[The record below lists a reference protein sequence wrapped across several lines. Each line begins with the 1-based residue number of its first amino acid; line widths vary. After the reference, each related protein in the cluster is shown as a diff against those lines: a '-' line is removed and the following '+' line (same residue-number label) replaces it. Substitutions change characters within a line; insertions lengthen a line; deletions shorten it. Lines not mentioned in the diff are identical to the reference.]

1 MLDSDMIAGSASLGW
16 RLRVLRARRELA
28 LIELAKLT
36 GLDISY
42 LSRLERDALPNAK
55 PKPETVSKVL
65 DGLDATQ
72 DEREAVYHIERP
84 PLAPEEI
91 EARVREIAAREE
103 ENSQPLVLRDDRWY
117 SWYFNRAARAALA
130 LTADEYKRMIGS
142 NMLLEFIDPALPRY
156 SRVPS
161 GERESAFSIRARMF
175 RVNFAPEEF
184 DGWYLKVVS
193 RIYDFPWAVP
203 LWENPP
209 SDSDTLVIEQQDLN
223 IANPTAGTIRVRLQ
237 MNHLLA
243 NPRFIVSTWTPV
255 GRKAFARVAQVR
267 ELPEIMYDAPAL
279 TAAALREPPRE
290 SESDNAD
297 GRNNTEHSAH
307 A

>member
-1 MLDSDMIAGSASLGW
+1 MLDSDMIAGSAGLGW

-117 SWYFNRAARAALA
+117 SWYF
-130 LTADEYKRMIGS
+130 
-142 NMLLEFIDPALPRY
+142 
-156 SRVPS
+156 
-161 GERESAFSIRARMF
+161 
-175 RVNFAPEEF
+175 
-184 DGWYLKVVS
+184 
-193 RIYDFPWAVP
+193 
-203 LWENPP
+203 
-209 SDSDTLVIEQQDLN
+209 
-223 IANPTAGTIRVRLQ
+223 
-237 MNHLLA
+237 
-243 NPRFIVSTWTPV
+243 
-255 GRKAFARVAQVR
+255 
-267 ELPEIMYDAPAL
+267 
-279 TAAALREPPRE
+279 
-290 SESDNAD
+290 
-297 GRNNTEHSAH
+297 
-307 A
+307 